1 MAETSN
7 AGGSEDKDLV
17 GRLSQMCNRT
27 SLMVIDATLR
37 ACAADDGAEAAMEVR
52 ALARR
57 IARATHD
64 FKATL
69 ELQPDPVG

>member
-7 AGGSEDKDLV
+7 AGGSEDKDLA

-37 ACAADDGAEAAMEVR
+37 ACASDDAPEAAMEVR

-57 IARATHD
+57 IVRATHD
-64 FKATL
+64 FNATF
-69 ELQPDPVG
+69 ELQPEPAG

>member
-1 MAETSN
+1 
-7 AGGSEDKDLV
+7 
-17 GRLSQMCNRT
+17 MCNRT

-37 ACAADDGAEAAMEVR
+37 ACASEDGPEAAVEVR

-57 IARATHD
+57 IVRATHD

-69 ELQPDPVG
+69 ELQPEPAS